1 MTSLGGQAGKRR
13 AAVIRGDEEGLH
25 AAVIAHTLTLICI
38 YTHSPQEAV
47 CDELFLLLAPSTGRF
62 SALLGHDLI

>member
-1 MTSLGGQAGKRR
+1 MTSQGGQAGKRR
-13 AAVIRGDEEGLH
+13 AAVIRGDEDGLH
-25 AAVIAHTLTLICI
+25 AAVIAHILTLI